1 MAARLT
7 KSQRQKLKQLILIG
21 DIQRYTEAEIM
32 QFITESLGYEISKD
46 TLYRIRR
53 ENKAESIKW
62 ITKLEHGKYDY
73 IAEFKKQVEK
83 FEQYEAMFFHLYDTT
98 KSEFLK
104 LRCIEKM
111 SHMNIALVNIY
122 NLLPQIAQNVPI
134 DLINKNKKGC
144 YHNDMD
150 PEPVF

>member
-21 DIQRYTEAEIM
+21 DIQRYTEAEMM

-62 ITKLEHGKYDY
+62 ITKLEHGNM
-73 IAEFKKQVEK
+73 IILQ
-83 FEQYEAMFFHLYDTT
+83 
-98 KSEFLK
+98 SLK
-104 LRCIEKM
+104 NR
-111 SHMNIALVNIY
+111 
-122 NLLPQIAQNVPI
+122 
-134 DLINKNKKGC
+134 
-144 YHNDMD
+144 
-150 PEPVF
+150 